1 MDMDITT
8 PALLFPAISLLM
20 LAYTNRFLG
29 IAAVIRNLHAEYL
42 KVPDTRYVRQI
53 QSLRRRIMLTRTM
66 QFWGAF
72 SLLLCTVCMFILFAG
87 LVKLGQ
93 IFFVASMIAMIISLL
108 VSIWEIHLS
117 VDALQLH
124 LKDIEHAEEEKPF
137 KGL

>member
-1 MDMDITT
+1 MDITT

-29 IAAVIRNLHAEYL
+29 LAAVIRNLHAEYL
-42 KVPDTRYVRQI
+42 KSPNTRYVRQI

-87 LVKLGQ
+87 LARLGQ
-93 IFFVASMIAMIISLL
+93 LFFGASMIAMIISLL

-137 KGL
+137 KVL